1 MLNTTFYKLLF
12 GQLLLLW
19 VVSGC
24 ATTTHNADPL
34 EPFNRAIFI
43 FNDGLDKTML
53 KPLANVYQTIVPKP
67 VNKGVSNFFSNL
79 GDVVVIANDL
89 LQFKFKQAAS
99 DTGRVLVNSTVGLV
113 GFIDVATKLNLPK
126 HDEDFGQTLGYWG
139 VGNGPYLVLPLF
151 GPSSIRDGL
160 GRGADSFLDPL
171 FYYTASQVDA
181 SALAPY
187 VLKGVDERAGLLELE
202 TVLEAAAL
210 DEYSYMRDAYLA
222 RREYLVYDGN
232 PPQQDEG
239 IFDDDEGLF
248 DDDEDLFDDD
258 EESN

>member
-1 MLNTTFYKLLF
+1 MLNTTFYKLLL

-19 VVSGC
+19 VISGC

-34 EPFNRAIFI
+34 EPFNRAIFV

-53 KPLANVYQTIVPKP
+53 KPLANVYKTIVPKP

-99 DTGRVLVNSTVGLV
+99 DTGRVLVNSTVGLL

-160 GRGADSFLDPL
+160 GQGADTFLDPL

-187 VLKGVDERAGLLELE
+187 VLKGVDDRAGLLELE
-202 TVLEAAAL
+202 TVLDAAAL

-232 PPQQDEG
+232 PPQQDED

-248 DDDEDLFDDD
+248 DEDEDLFD
-258 EESN
+258 EE